1 MTVSGA
7 VNAIAT
13 LPPAGLVVAITGAA
27 QGIGLALARHF
38 AQAGAR
44 VLLSDVNAEACAAA
58 RDALRAE
65 GHEVE
70 AAAADVTD
78 AAACERMVDAAV
90 RAFGRLDVMVCNAG
104 VAQVKPFMELQAA
117 DWDLHMAV
125 NVKGTFLSLQAA
137 ARCMKAQ
144 EPLAAG
150 RPRGKVITMASIAA
164 RYGAGVMAPYQG
176 PYRASKAAVVSLTQ
190 TAAYTLSPD
199 ITVNALCPGIVAT
212 DMWTRMDRDLAQ
224 LNNGREGDVFAS
236 RVANVPMGRA
246 QTPQDVAGLALFLA
260 SPASDYMTGQS
271 INIDGGLVLS

>member
-1 MTVSGA
+1 
-7 VNAIAT
+7 VNAAAHT
-13 LPPAGLVVAITGAA
+13 ALTMPPAGLAVAVTGAA
-27 QGIGLALARHF
+27 QGIGLGLARHF

-44 VLLSDVNAEACAAA
+44 VLLSDLHGAACAAA

-65 GHEVE
+65 GHVVE
-70 AAAADVTD
+70 AVTTDVTD
-78 AAACERMVDAAV
+78 AAACAAMVAAAVDAY
-90 RAFGRLDVMVCNAG
+90 GRLDLMVCNAG

-117 DWDLHMAV
+117 DWDLHFAV
-125 NVKGTFLSLQAA
+125 NVKGAFLSLQAA
-137 ARCMKAQ
+137 ARQMKTQ

-150 RPRGKVITMASIAA
+150 RPRGKIITMASIAA

-260 SPASDYMTGQS
+260 SPASDYMTGQA

>member
-1 MTVSGA
+1 MNVSTA
-7 VNAIAT
+7 IAIAT
-13 LPPAGLVVAITGAA
+13 QPPAGLVVAITGAA
-27 QGIGLALARHF
+27 QGIGLGLARHF
-38 AQAGAR
+38 AQSGAR

-137 ARCMKAQ
+137 ARRMKAQ
-144 EPLAAG
+144 EPLAPG
-150 RPRGKVITMASIAA
+150 RPRGKIITMASIAA

>member
-1 MTVSGA
+1 MSALQTSV
-7 VNAIAT
+7 
-13 LPPAGLVVAITGAA
+13 PAGLVVAITGAA
-27 QGIGLALARHF
+27 QGIGLGLARHF

-44 VLLSDVNAEACAAA
+44 VVLADLNAEACAAA
-58 RDALRAE
+58 REALRAE
-65 GHEVE
+65 GHEAE
-70 AAAADVTD
+70 AVAADVTQPE
-78 AAACERMVDAAV
+78 ACERMVATAV
-90 RAFGRLDVMVCNAG
+90 QAFGRLDVMVCNAG
-104 VAQVKPFMELQAA
+104 VAQVKPFMELQPA
-117 DWDLHMAV
+117 DWDLHFAV
-125 NVKGTFLSLQAA
+125 NVKGSFLSLQAA
-137 ARCMKAQ
+137 ARQMKTQA
-144 EPLAAG
+144 PLAEG
-150 RPRGKVITMASIAA
+150 RPRGKIITVASIAA

-224 LNNGREGDVFAS
+224 LNNGREGDAFAG
-236 RVANVPMGRA
+236 RVANVPLGRA

>member
-1 MTVSGA
+1 MLTM
-7 VNAIAT
+7 
-13 LPPAGLVVAITGAA
+13 PPAGLVVAITGAA
-27 QGIGLALARHF
+27 QGIGLGLARHF

-44 VLLSDVNAEACAAA
+44 VVLSDVNAEACAAA

-65 GHEVE
+65 GHVAE

-78 AAACERMVDAAV
+78 AAACSAMVEAAV
-90 RAFGRLDVMVCNAG
+90 RAYGRLDVMVCNAG

-117 DWDLHMAV
+117 DWDLHFAV
-125 NVKGTFLSLQAA
+125 NVKGAFLSLQAA
-137 ARCMKAQ
+137 ARQMKTQ

-190 TAAYTLSPD
+190 TASYTLAPD

-260 SPASDYMTGQS
+260 SPASDYMTGQA

>member
-1 MTVSGA
+1 MSAAAHTA
-7 VNAIAT
+7 PT
-13 LPPAGLVVAITGAA
+13 MPPAGLVVAITGAA
-27 QGIGLALARHF
+27 QGIGLGLARHF

-44 VLLSDVNAEACAAA
+44 VLLSDVNGAACTAA

-65 GHEVE
+65 GH
-70 AAAADVTD
+70 AAQAVATDVTD
-78 AAACERMVDAAV
+78 AAACAAMVAAAVDAY
-90 RAFGRLDVMVCNAG
+90 GRLDVMVCNAG
-104 VAQVKPFMELQAA
+104 IAQVKPFMDLQAA
-117 DWDLHMAV
+117 DWDLHFAV
-125 NVKGTFLSLQAA
+125 NVKGAFLSLQAA
-137 ARCMKAQ
+137 ARQMKTQ
-144 EPLAAG
+144 EPLATG
-150 RPRGKVITMASIAA
+150 RPRGKIITMASIAA

-224 LNNGREGDVFAS
+224 LNQGREGDVFAS

-246 QTPQDVAGLALFLA
+246 QSPQDVAGLALFLA

>member
-1 MTVSGA
+1 
-7 VNAIAT
+7 
-13 LPPAGLVVAITGAA
+13 
-27 QGIGLALARHF
+27 
-38 AQAGAR
+38 
-44 VLLSDVNAEACAAA
+44 
-58 RDALRAE
+58 
-65 GHEVE
+65 
-70 AAAADVTD
+70 
-78 AAACERMVDAAV
+78 
-90 RAFGRLDVMVCNAG
+90 
-104 VAQVKPFMELQAA
+104 
-117 DWDLHMAV
+117 
-125 NVKGTFLSLQAA
+125 
-137 ARCMKAQ
+137 
-144 EPLAAG
+144 
-150 RPRGKVITMASIAA
+150 MASIAA